1 MTDSKVVEVTAL
13 VVVVVVVVVVVA
25 GGLLNFSSVIW
36 NTALTT
42 KT

>member
-13 VVVVVVVVVVVA
+13 VVVVVVVVVA

>member
-13 VVVVVVVVVVVA
+13 VVVVVVVVA